1 MVILTSIN
9 PQDGFNSFFAA
20 CGEGRTDVVNL
31 LLKSNA
37 DIHQI
42 ATEVAIYFLMHCVI
56 MCRKQGRYSTFTI
69 ALI

>member
-42 ATEVAIYFLMHCVI
+42 ATEVYT
-56 MCRKQGRYSTFTI
+56 S
-69 ALI
+69 